1 MNEIKLNEIS
11 PKTIQSEVNRNG
23 GLYVS
28 LSRRN
33 FKRTRKLMELLED
46 SEDKKSV
53 LLKLIYL
60 FYISIFH
67 SNVLSFTS
75 YLVAEELFFLMSKKK
90 VEI

>member
-1 MNEIKLNEIS
+1 
-11 PKTIQSEVNRNG
+11 
-23 GLYVS
+23 
-28 LSRRN
+28 
-33 FKRTRKLMELLED
+33 MELLED